1 MSSITRAAAPVT
13 TLPRVGMFGGA
24 FDPPHLAHVALARAA
39 IEQLQ
44 LDRLYLFP
52 TGDAWHR
59 SEPILSSGHRLAM
72 AKAAFGDVPH
82 VIVDDAELRR
92 PGPTYTVDTLE
103 DLRRRHP
110 GATLFLLLGADQA
123 ARLPTWHRHTDI
135 SELATVCVAARPGSC
150 SPTLFKAGSFR
161 RIEMPVMDISATEI
175 RRRLMA
181 GQDVSTLVPAE
192 VARYIA
198 EHQLYSRPG

>member
-1 MSSITRAAAPVT
+1 MIDVTRPAAPVA
-13 TLPRVGMFGGA
+13 TLPKVGMFGGA

-59 SEPILSSGHRLAM
+59 SEPISAAEHRLAM
-72 AKAAFGDVPH
+72 VKAAFLDVPR
-82 VIVDDAELRR
+82 VIVDDAEVRR

-110 GATLFLLLGADQA
+110 GAALFLLLGEDQA
-123 ARLPTWHRHTDI
+123 ARLPTWHRHADLA
-135 SELATVCVAARPGSC
+135 ELATLCVAARPGGS
-150 SPTLFKAGSFR
+150 SPTHCKAGSFR
-161 RIEMPVMDISATEI
+161 RIEMPAMNISATEI
-175 RRRLMA
+175 RHRLRE
-181 GQDVSTLVPAE
+181 GQGVSTLVPAE

-198 EHQLYSRPG
+198 EHQLYSRP